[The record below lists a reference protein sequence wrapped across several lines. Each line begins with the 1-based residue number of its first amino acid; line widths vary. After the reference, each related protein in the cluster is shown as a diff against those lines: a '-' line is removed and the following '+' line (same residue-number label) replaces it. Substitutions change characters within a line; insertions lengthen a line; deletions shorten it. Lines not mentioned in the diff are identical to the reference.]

1 MEEFIYRVND
11 KEYRVLVIRKKI
23 KNIHY
28 RFVDGVF
35 KISCNRY
42 ISNKELR
49 NGLDKFALKLIN
61 CSSKETPICDDYIY
75 LYGVKVPLE
84 NEGQILFSDN
94 SCISYISKEDL
105 LKKLKNFFLTYM
117 KNRVGYYS
125 TLMNLPLYKV
135 TVRDMKTRFGSNSKH
150 TKTLH
155 FSTILMHYSPGTIDS
170 VVVHELAHILH
181 YDHSK
186 KFYDVVYKYCPDYD
200 LHRKKLIKG
209 DYL

>member
-1 MEEFIYRVND
+1 MEDFIYKVND
-11 KEYRVLVIRKKI
+11 KEYQVIVIRKKI

-28 RFVDGVF
+28 RYVDGVF
-35 KISCNRY
+35 KISCNRF
-42 ISNKELR
+42 ISIKELR
-49 NGLDKFALKLIN
+49 NGLDKYALKLIN
-61 CSSKETPICDDYIY
+61 RSAKENSIGEDFIY

-94 SCISYISKEDL
+94 TRISYDSKEDL
-105 LKKLKNFFLTYM
+105 LKKLKKYFLNYM

-125 TLMNLPLYKV
+125 SMMNLPLYKV
-135 TVRDMKTRFGSNSKH
+135 TVKDMKSRFGSNSKH

-155 FSTILMHYSPGTIDS
+155 FSTILMHYAPGTIDS

-186 KFYDVVYKYCPDYD
+186 KFYDVVYKYCPNYD
-200 LHRKKLIKG
+200 IYRKKLIKG